1 YEENPSMFFTVDAD
15 GMVVSVN
22 SYGAKQ
28 LGYTKDELIG
38 NSVLDV
44 FHPEDKKKVLNQLK
58 ECLRNPERLYQWD
71 LRKIRRDGTVMWVR
85 ESARV
90 VKGDVG
96 RNVVLIAC
104 EDITNRKRSEG
115 ALRKAHQKL
124 EIRVSE
130 RTEEL
135 TKANEA
141 LQSEITERINME
153 RALNENLS
161 KLSKKNRYETI
172 ISTVT
177 RSVHQSID
185 LQEVLENSVEAM
197 SENIDVVEHV
207 AIYLVED
214 KEAVMKAYRG
224 HPDWFV
230 KRIRRIPYPKGFTW
244 KTIIDGRPIYCADV
258 DKDTVIG
265 PAGKEVGTKS
275 YASMPLL
282 YKGKTVGSINVHSF
296 HKDAFDDEE
305 LQLLDIVGKQI
316 GIAIKNAKQAE
327 ALQESEERLTYIF
340 DNTPNVAIEGYD
352 ISGRVLYWNKA
363 AEKIFGWKREQ
374 AIGKTLDQ
382 LIFDK
387 ESTEE
392 FNSILKKVRETHEP
406 YGPSEWR
413 FINGEGEEGTVY
425 STIFP
430 IPSSS
435 GNVEFICMD
444 LDITE
449 RKNQEAQIHHMAM
462 HDSLTDLPNRR
473 ALQETLENLMSQ
485 PNFKGT
491 HALVVMDL
499 DNFKLVNDTLGHL
512 EGDQLLIELS
522 EILRET
528 MRLDDLLARVGGDEF
543 AMVIQD
549 VSVDEAKTIA
559 ERFNKAIYGYSFYLK
574 GYNFQLGISIGL
586 SMFDTKSDPKLIMA
600 MAYSALAQAKYE
612 GKNRIIVYQ
621 HQDVHQV
628 EFERASQWGIRIN
641 DAINEDRLLLYFQP
655 IVCLENGKLEYVE
668 ALVRMRDGG
677 SQVILP
683 NAFIPA
689 AERFGLMSKVDRW
702 VVEKAISLLADNK
715 DLKLFVNLSG
725 SSLRDESLLMFIE
738 DSVKMKKVIS
748 QRLGF
753 EITELTE
760 ITNQERVR
768 QWMNH
773 LRGFG
778 CRFALD
784 DFGMGYSSFA
794 HLLLLP
800 VDFVKI
806 EESFIQ
812 SLNSDPTSGAIVEA
826 IITVSHVMHKEVIAE
841 GVETESVA
849 DFLRKLKVEYGQGN
863 LWRAP
868 TEELPYSN

>member
-1 YEENPSMFFTVDAD
+1 MGKSYKATKHSVNEHGENMNRLNYELDSVRFENALLNDKLKEFERKYRIIYEENPSMFFTVDAD

-58 ECLRNPERLYQWD
+58 KCLRNPERLYQWD
-71 LRKIRRDGTVMWVR
+71 LRKIRRDGTVMWGR

-104 EDITNRKRSEG
+104 EDITNRKRSEE

-327 ALQESEERLTYIF
+327 ALQESEEKYRSLVEQTNDWVWEIDENGIFTYVNPKVREVIGYEPEELLGKTSFDFMTPDEVLRVSDVMSPFVSQQKPFKRLERKLIHKDGRKVFLEVSGSPMFGSEGVFKGYHGVVQNITDRKRTEEELLTLNDITQAMNRSLDLDEIYKIALDRVIEQEYVDLACIYLV
-340 DNTPNVAIEGYD
+340 DNSKNEAVMQAHRNFSDDFIKRAERIPYPKGATWKVVNTQEIINVKNASEDPDVGSAGRDLGFRSMLGIPVAIEGNTV
-352 ISGRVLYWNKA
+352 GVL
-363 AEKIFGWKREQ
+363 
-374 AIGKTLDQ
+374 
-382 LIFDK
+382 
-387 ESTEE
+387 
-392 FNSILKKVRETHEP
+392 
-406 YGPSEWR
+406 
-413 FINGEGEEGTVY
+413 
-425 STIFP
+425 
-430 IPSSS
+430 
-435 GNVEFICMD
+435 
-444 LDITE
+444 
-449 RKNQEAQIHHMAM
+449 
-462 HDSLTDLPNRR
+462 
-473 ALQETLENLMSQ
+473 
-485 PNFKGT
+485 
-491 HALVVMDL
+491 
-499 DNFKLVNDTLGHL
+499 
-512 EGDQLLIELS
+512 
-522 EILRET
+522 
-528 MRLDDLLARVGGDEF
+528 
-543 AMVIQD
+543 
-549 VSVDEAKTIA
+549 
-559 ERFNKAIYGYSFYLK
+559 
-574 GYNFQLGISIGL
+574 
-586 SMFDTKSDPKLIMA
+586 
-600 MAYSALAQAKYE
+600 
-612 GKNRIIVYQ
+612 
-621 HQDVHQV
+621 
-628 EFERASQWGIRIN
+628 
-641 DAINEDRLLLYFQP
+641 
-655 IVCLENGKLEYVE
+655 
-668 ALVRMRDGG
+668 
-677 SQVILP
+677 
-683 NAFIPA
+683 
-689 AERFGLMSKVDRW
+689 
-702 VVEKAISLLADNK
+702 
-715 DLKLFVNLSG
+715 
-725 SSLRDESLLMFIE
+725 
-738 DSVKMKKVIS
+738 
-748 QRLGF
+748 
-753 EITELTE
+753 
-760 ITNQERVR
+760 
-768 QWMNH
+768 
-773 LRGFG
+773 
-778 CRFALD
+778 
-784 DFGMGYSSFA
+784 
-794 HLLLLP
+794 
-800 VDFVKI
+800 
-806 EESFIQ
+806 
-812 SLNSDPTSGAIVEA
+812 
-826 IITVSHVMHKEVIAE
+826 
-841 GVETESVA
+841 
-849 DFLRKLKVEYGQGN
+849 
-863 LWRAP
+863 
-868 TEELPYSN
+868 